1 LILEVCVASLDDAIA
16 AERGGADRLELN
28 SALSLGGLTPS
39 LGLLQAVRET
49 VSIPI
54 IAMIRP
60 RAGGFHYR
68 PGEYTS
74 MLRDIEW
81 ALRSGADGIAFG
93 ILQEDGRIDLA
104 RCRRVIE
111 QIEGHPIVFH
121 RAFDVVPDQ
130 ASALEQLID
139 LGVTRVLTSGGEPTA
154 LEGADR
160 IAQLRRQAGGRIE
173 VLPASGIRPDNV
185 GSLLSAT
192 GCDQVHASLGTLGRD
207 PSTLGNPRI
216 AFSGDALP
224 EDGYRATDLQ
234 AVRAMR
240 KVLDEI
246 GG

>member
-1 LILEVCVASLDDAIA
+1 MILEVCVASLDDAIA

-39 LGLLQAVRET
+39 LGLLRTVREA
-49 VSIPI
+49 VSIPL

-60 RAGGFHYR
+60 RTGGFCYR
-68 PGEYTS
+68 PGEYAC
-74 MLRDIEW
+74 MLRDVGLVLEN
-81 ALRSGADGIAFG
+81 GADGIAFG
-93 ILQEDGRIDLA
+93 ILEEDGGIDLA
-104 RCRRVIE
+104 RCRRIIE
-111 QIEGHPIVFH
+111 RAEGHPIVFH

-154 LEGADR
+154 LEGAER

-216 AFSGDALP
+216 AFSGNALP